1 MYIHIMEKL
10 GMYVHIPFCKKK
22 CYYCDFCAYQNLE
35 NWIEPYFK
43 NLNKEIN
50 LYKKKMS
57 LSLDSIY
64 IGGGTPTYVDS
75 KYIEWLVKNIRKF
88 PIDDDIEFT
97 IEANPNSI
105 DLDKLKLFKDL
116 GINRI
121 SLGVQSFDD
130 EVLHAIGR
138 EHTKDIVLKD
148 IDLIRKAG
156 FDNYSLDLILNLPG
170 QTYKKIMTDLNYVE
184 KISPNHLSWYSL
196 IIEEGSRFYSLEKK
210 GKLDIFDD
218 DLERDIFEEI
228 VQRLSK
234 IGLNRYEI
242 SNFAKDGYQSYHN
255 KKYWE
260 GKDYLA
266 CGLAASG
273 FISNVRYNNV
283 KNFVKYENL
292 LNEGKFPIETREF
305 IDNNERETDYIIF
318 KLREK
323 SGINLKEFQELFGHN
338 LLKKYKNQIEK
349 FMKLGYFD
357 LDESLKFTDKGF
369 DLSNEFYIEII

>member
-1 MYIHIMEKL
+1 MEKL

-57 LSLDSIY
+57 FSLDSIY

-75 KYIEWLVKNIRKF
+75 KYIEELVKNIRKF

-121 SLGVQSFDD
+121 SLGVQTFDD

-273 FISNVRYNNV
+273 FISNIRYNNV

-323 SGINLKEFQELFGHN
+323 SGINLKEFQEIFGYN

-357 LDESLKFTDKGF
+357 LDESLRFTDKGF